1 MRISDWSSDV
11 CSSDLEDGAIALA
24 AERSALEQVE
34 AGFEHQGIDEARRL
48 YLRCLL
54 RSQPVDRLL
63 HQRLDALAP
72 LDISFGIGAARD
84 RRAVRS
90 AAHREGKECDST
102 CRLGGD
108 P

>member
-1 MRISDWSSDV
+1 MSICLFLIIRLPPMSTRTDTLLPYQTLFRSELGLKV
-11 CSSDLEDGAIALA
+11 REEGAISLA

-63 HQRLDALAP
+63 HQRLDALEP
-72 LDISFGIGAARD
+72 LDISFGLD
-84 RRAVRS
+84 RKSAV
-90 AAHREGKECDST
+90 
-102 CRLGGD
+102 
-108 P
+108 